1 VKRHYHVIVV
11 GAGAS
16 GIAAAVCAS
25 RSGCRTLLL
34 EKNGFP
40 GGLAVIG
47 KISTI
52 CGLYRNAGKSSPEFL
67 YDGFPL
73 EFATRMMRADSL
85 AGPVRMGRL
94 VVLHTRP
101 GVFETVADEYLA
113 SQKDLDI
120 VYGVAAF
127 DLLMNGNRI
136 RRIDFSADGRNDQ
149 QVQADAVIDTTG
161 TAAICE
167 MAGAPVLLPD
177 ETEQGP
183 AILFSAEDANGVF
196 TNRTSVIRIL
206 MKIRRAVDSGE
217 LPPGSDSI
225 GFLPEI
231 GGETVTIKLN
241 LGALVVREHGSSG
254 KSFQDKAQE
263 MKQQL
268 IHFLQKN
275 MDDFLHIQF
284 SDVPGKILH
293 RAGKRARGMYLLT
306 REDVL
311 SAARFPDAVTRGC
324 WPIEKYPASGGPRFS
339 YLPEDSAYDIPERC
353 LRVPGVDNLFTAGRS
368 ISADDDAIASV
379 RVIGCCLA
387 TGESAGNLA
396 ARLVSQNKE
405 AGNMKF
411 NPTNKIT
418 GEI

>member
-1 VKRHYHVIVV
+1 MKQHYHVIVV
-11 GAGAS
+11 GAGSS

-40 GGLAVIG
+40 GGLAVMG

-52 CGLYRNAGKSSPEFL
+52 CGLYRNSGKSSPEFL
-67 YDGFPL
+67 YDGFPM

-85 AGPVRMGRL
+85 AGPVRMGRV
-94 VVLHTRP
+94 VVLQTRHR
-101 GVFETVADEYLA
+101 VFETIADEYLA
-113 SQKDLDI
+113 SQTDLDT
-120 VYGVAAF
+120 VYGAEALRLRMDV
-127 DLLMNGNRI
+127 NRI
-136 RRIDFSADGRNDQ
+136 RRIDFSADGRDQ
-149 QVQADAVIDTTG
+149 QVQADAVIDATG
-161 TAAICE
+161 TAAVCE
-167 MAGAPVLLPD
+167 MAGVPVLLPD

-196 TNRTSVIRIL
+196 TNRTNLIRIL
-206 MKIRRAVDSGE
+206 MKIRRAVDSGD
-217 LPPGSDSI
+217 LPPGADSI
-225 GFLPEI
+225 NFLPEI
-231 GGETVTIKLN
+231 GEKIVTIKLN
-241 LGALVVREHGSSG
+241 LGALVVREHGSNG
-254 KSFQDKAQE
+254 KHFQDKAQE

-275 MDDFLHIQF
+275 TDDFSHIRF
-284 SDVPGKILH
+284 SGRPGRVLH

-324 WPIEKYPASGGPRFS
+324 WPIEKYPASGGPIFS
-339 YLPEDSAYDIPERC
+339 YLPEEASYDIPERC
-353 LRVPGVDNLFTAGRS
+353 LRVPGVDNLFTAGRT

-396 ARLVSQNKE
+396 VRFVSQNGE
-405 AGNMKF
+405 AGNMNF
-411 NPTNKIT
+411 NPSNMIT

>member
-1 VKRHYHVIVV
+1 VKQHYHVIVV
-11 GAGAS
+11 GAGSS

-40 GGLAVIG
+40 GGLAVMG

-52 CGLYRNAGKSSPEFL
+52 CGLYRNSGKASPEFL
-67 YDGFPL
+67 YDGFPM

-85 AGPVRMGRL
+85 AGPVRMGR
-94 VVLHTRP
+94 VAVLQTRP

-120 VYGVAAF
+120 VYGAEALRLRM
-127 DLLMNGNRI
+127 DGNRI
-136 RRIDFSADGRNDQ
+136 RRIDFSADGREQ
-149 QVQADAVIDTTG
+149 QVQAGAVIDATG
-161 TAAICE
+161 TAAVCE
-167 MAGAPVLLPD
+167 MAGAPLLLPD

-183 AILFSAEDANGVF
+183 AILFSAEDANGVL
-196 TNRTSVIRIL
+196 TNRTNVIRIL
-206 MKIRRAVDSGE
+206 MKIRRAADSGD
-217 LPPGSDSI
+217 LPPGADSI

-231 GGETVTIKLN
+231 GGKTVTVKLN
-241 LGALVVREHGSSG
+241 LGALVVREHGSHG
-254 KSFQDKAQE
+254 ENFQDKAQE

-268 IHFLQKN
+268 IDFLQN
-275 MDDFLHIQF
+275 NEDDFLHIQF
-284 SDVPGKILH
+284 SDEPGKILH
-293 RAGKRARGMYLLT
+293 RAGKRAKGMYLLT

-339 YLPEDSAYDIPERC
+339 YLPKEAAYDIPERC
-353 LRVPGVDNLFTAGRS
+353 LRVPGVDNLFTAGRT

-396 ARLVSQNKE
+396 VRFVSQNKE

-411 NPTNKIT
+411 NPTNMIT